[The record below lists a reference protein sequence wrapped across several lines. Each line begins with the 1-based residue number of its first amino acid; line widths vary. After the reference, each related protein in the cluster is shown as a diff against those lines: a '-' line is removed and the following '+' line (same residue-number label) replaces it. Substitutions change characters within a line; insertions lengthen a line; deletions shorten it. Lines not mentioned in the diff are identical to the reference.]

1 MNPVQILI
9 YGTIGGELLS
19 ADICKAVLAAGE
31 SPIVA
36 RINSPG
42 GSVFEAYAI
51 YNAFA
56 AHKPGVEVVID
67 GIAASAAS
75 YIAMAGKPVKMA
87 ANAMFMAHNPSSWEG
102 GDSEALRKQADLLD
116 KVKASLV
123 SAYAAKTGRS
133 PEEIAAELDN
143 DEFIDAETAKARGYV
158 DEIFDPMEMAA
169 KFDFKAFK
177 NQPKITALRSFTADL
192 RAAEELLTATAKER
206 DELKTLTKDINAA
219 LEKKAAEVTALAD
232 EKKTALATVATFT
245 ATLKNSLQ
253 LTDAQLAEIPA
264 GKPEPI
270 ATAVTALADKKAL
283 AIAAAQGAQPLPTE
297 PSAATRAD
305 EIKAQFAEAA
315 KINDPVAKAKFLKKV
330 SASIARGP
338 HGNN

>member
-1 MNPVQILI
+1 MRSRTMNPVQILI

-192 RAAEELLTATAKER
+192 RAGDALRTGVPDGWADLVLCTMALHWMPDRPGAIREMSRALRPGGVLGILAPGEAHDRPTV
-206 DELKTLTKDINAA
+206 DI
-219 LEKKAAEVTALAD
+219 
-232 EKKTALATVATFT
+232 
-245 ATLKNSLQ
+245 
-253 LTDAQLAEIPA
+253 I
-264 GKPEPI
+264 
-270 ATAVTALADKKAL
+270 
-283 AIAAAQGAQPLPTE
+283 
-297 PSAATRAD
+297 RASD
-305 EIKAQFAEAA
+305 DAEAIRQIGRA
-315 KINDPVAKAKFLKKV
+315 HV
-330 SASIARGP
+330 
-338 HGNN
+338 

>member
-192 RAAEELLTATAKER
+192 RAGDALRTGVPDGWADLVLCTMALHWMPDRPGAIREMSRALRPGGVLIYETFAAGNERYGRPRNPEFLLQPGELLEW
-206 DELKTLTKDINAA
+206 
-219 LEKKAAEVTALAD
+219 
-232 EKKTALATVATFT
+232 
-245 ATLKNSLQ
+245 
-253 LTDAQLAEIPA
+253 
-264 GKPEPI
+264 
-270 ATAVTALADKKAL
+270 
-283 AIAAAQGAQPLPTE
+283 
-297 PSAATRAD
+297 
-305 EIKAQFAEAA
+305 
-315 KINDPVAKAKFLKKV
+315 
-330 SASIARGP
+330 ARGHLRVVAFEDLYVDSP
-338 HGNN
+338 KPAMMQRICALHPANREISQRV